1 VFGHGKGL
9 ELKSASEHKKKPNR
23 LLQGMIVVSLLIH
36 GVIFMHIAGIYR
48 SKALTF
54 IELSVRDFSKPPG
67 REIPRPRMRSNPPE
81 IRDPKQIHIPKPH
94 APRIPMDRL
103 ECPSASRIAES
114 IGVPQ
119 IPGVAGDAGRW
130 QTLSAGDYMS
140 RGDYFDMVRMK
151 IESRKKYPDAA
162 RRRQIE
168 GRVEVE
174 FTLEPDG
181 NVVDATV
188 IKTSRHP
195 DLDRAAL
202 LAVRDAAPFPRPPG
216 RLFDGPLRMTI
227 TIMFELM

>member
-1 VFGHGKGL
+1 MPSV
-9 ELKSASEHKKKPNR
+9 KSASENKKRSNR
-23 LLQGMIVVSLLIH
+23 LLQGLILVSLLIH
-36 GVIFMHIAGIYR
+36 CVIFIYIAGIYR
-48 SKALTF
+48 SSALTF

-67 REIPRPRMRSNPPE
+67 RDIPRPRQRQKPPE
-81 IRDPKQIHIPKPH
+81 ISDPKQIHIPKPYV
-94 APRIPMDRL
+94 PRIPVDRM
-103 ECPSASRIAES
+103 ETPSASRLAES
-114 IGVPQ
+114 IGVPE

-130 QTLSAGDYMS
+130 QPLSAGDYMS

-181 NVVDATV
+181 SVADATV

-202 LAVRDAAPFPRPPG
+202 LAVRDAAPFPRPPA
-216 RLFDGPLRMTI
+216 RLFEGPLRMTI
-227 TIMFELM
+227 IIMFELM